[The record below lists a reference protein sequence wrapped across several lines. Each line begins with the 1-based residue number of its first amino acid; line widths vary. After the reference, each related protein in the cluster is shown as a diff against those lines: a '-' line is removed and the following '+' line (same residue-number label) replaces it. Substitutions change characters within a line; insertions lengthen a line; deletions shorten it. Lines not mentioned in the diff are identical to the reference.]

1 MDEQDLSYALAK
13 QVPDMHS
20 RGFVIGTSY
29 GELSVPP
36 GPLAEQLADTV
47 RLVLALELA
56 RLRAKYVLQ
65 TKPSQAVQGPDYF
78 DRTLM
83 GAQS

>member
-13 QVPDMHS
+13 QVPDMRS
-20 RGFVIGTSY
+20 RGFNIGTCY

-56 RLRAKYVLQ
+56 RMRNE
-65 TKPSQAVQGPDYF
+65 PHPQAAQKSQGPDYF

-83 GAQS
+83 GAQQ

>member
-1 MDEQDLSYALAK
+1 MDEFEISYALAK

-20 RGFVIGTSY
+20 RGFIIGTSY
-29 GELSVPP
+29 GEINVPP

-56 RLRAKYVLQ
+56 RLRTLPKVKV
-65 TKPSQAVQGPDYF
+65 TPVKHEFPDYF

-83 GAQS
+83 GAGQ

>member
-1 MDEQDLSYALAK
+1 MDEQDISYALAK
-13 QVPDMHS
+13 QVPDMRS
-20 RGFVIGTSY
+20 RGFIIGTSY

-56 RLRAKYVLQ
+56 RLRNEPQQKAAPAK
-65 TKPSQAVQGPDYF
+65 AVAA
-78 DRTLM
+78 LM

>member
-13 QVPDMHS
+13 QVPDMHR
-20 RGFVIGTSY
+20 RGFIIGTSY
-29 GELSVPP
+29 GPLEVPP
-36 GPLAEQLADTV
+36 GPLAQQLADTV

-56 RLRAKYVLQ
+56 RMRNEPQ
-65 TKPSQAVQGPDYF
+65 PQAVQKSTGPDYF

-83 GAQS
+83 GAQQ